1 MLAINTNALGLY
13 FGNCKFKTSSGRGGD
28 SQGNPAGGLTSSA
41 AVLRLAFFDVVFF
54 LSVKFL

>member
-1 MLAINTNALGLY
+1 MFWVCTLVT
-13 FGNCKFKTSSGRGGD
+13 CKFKANSGRRGD
-28 SQGNPAGGLTSSA
+28 SQSNSERGLTSSA